1 MNEYELKVYGEVV
14 EWKRKLT
21 RRSGMMNRISKKA
34 QGKINEIIPE
44 KVHEVMTESI
54 KGMVKTTLFG
64 SQLTTN
70 KNQAAGLTL
79 EERDELMRKK
89 TAVFQ
94 KTALVEGAG
103 TGAGG
108 ILLGLA
114 DFPLLLSIKMKFL
127 FEAAAIYGFNTK
139 EFEER
144 LFILH
149 IFQLAF
155 SSDEIRRETLS
166 EIENWDERKQ
176 TLVEM
181 DWRKFQQEYRDY
193 IDLVKMFQLVP
204 GIGAF
209 VGAYANNNLLKQLG
223 ETAMNAYRLRILKRP
238 LNIINVQGFLHYY
251 SWCILIAAVPSV
263 FAAINIE
270 SSLMSNFGW

>member
-1 MNEYELKVYGEVV
+1 MNEYELKVFGEVE

-21 RRSGMMNRISKKA
+21 RRSGMMNRLSKKA
-34 QGKINEIIPE
+34 QGKVNELIPE

-64 SQLTTN
+64 SQVTTN
-70 KNQAAGLTL
+70 KNQARGLNL
-79 EERDELMRKK
+79 IERDELMRQK
-89 TAVFQ
+89 TAAYQ

-127 FEAAAIYGFNTK
+127 FEAATVYGFNTK
-139 EFEER
+139 EYEER

-149 IFQLAF
+149 VFQLAF
-155 SSDEIRRETLS
+155 SSDEIRKETLNV
-166 EIENWDERKQ
+166 IEQWDERKQ
-176 TLVEM
+176 ELVEM

-193 IDLVKMFQLVP
+193 IDFVKMMQLVP

-223 ETAMNAYRLRILKRP
+223 ETAMNAYRMRLLKKSP
-238 LNIINVQGFLHYY
+238 EL
-251 SWCILIAAVPSV
+251 
-263 FAAINIE
+263 
-270 SSLMSNFGW
+270 